1 MAWQIQT
8 DQPLFPDLVWDQPQT
23 RAQQPRL
30 LIIGG
35 RQQSLAAPLAFYQ
48 QLQPHSR
55 LKLVVPDTWQKRLPQ
70 PPPEIV
76 FAPSNPSGSL
86 ARRGL
91 EQLLALA
98 QTSDGL
104 IIGGS
109 IGENRETSQLVQDL
123 ISQVS
128 QPTILVGETVRSWPA
143 GQLPTPGQI
152 AIPDLVGLSQII
164 RPWRPGHQDWNQ
176 LGRPQIM
183 ELLSQP
189 DLRSLNLVVDLAE
202 TIWVKVLSNMCY
214 NITKSESR
222 LGPTPLALAGWV
234 GLMAASYPKQ
244 LFAAATTAVY
254 RAVQGLT
261 E

>member
-23 RAQQPRL
+23 RSQQPRL

-35 RQQSLAAPLAFYQ
+35 RQQSLTAPLALYQ

-55 LKLVVPDTWQKRLPQ
+55 LKVVVPDTWQKRLPQ

-76 FAPSNPSGSL
+76 FAPSNPSGAL

-104 IIGGS
+104 IVGGS

-128 QPTILVGETVRSWPA
+128 QPTILVGETLRSWPI
-143 GQLPTPGQI
+143 GQLTTARQIAVPDLIGLGQI
-152 AIPDLVGLSQII
+152 L
-164 RPWRPGHQDWNQ
+164 RPWRPGRQDWNQ
-176 LGRPQIM
+176 LERPQIM

-189 DLRSLNLVVDLAE
+189 ELKPLNLVVDLAK

-214 NITKSESR
+214 NMTKSR
-222 LGPTPLALAGWV
+222 GRPDPTPFTLAGWV

-244 LFAAATTAVY
+244 LFAATTTATY

-261 E
+261 K